1 MTKQLLDNNINV
13 IDAPE
18 YIERTLIGT
27 VKLWFS
33 NLTENSK
40 KVLRTNKPTEGIS
53 STTTTKLTPIELL
66 KKYETAI
73 KDEFSSMT
81 TTEEEQN
88 E

>member
-1 MTKQLLDNNINV
+1 MAKQLLDNNINV
-13 IDAPE
+13 IDGPE

-27 VKLWFS
+27 VKLWFL

-40 KVLRTNKPTEGIS
+40 RVLRTDKSTKGTS

-66 KKYETAI
+66 KKYETDI

-81 TTEEEQN
+81 TTEEE
-88 E
+88 